1 MSENSLL
8 WYSLC
13 VEVIMHNLIS
23 YNQLA
28 GWVKLQKTID
38 EFTEQNELMNDY
50 FNCLIECDENQQSCK
65 RICREMLSNF

>member
-1 MSENSLL
+1 
-8 WYSLC
+8 
-13 VEVIMHNLIS
+13 MHNLIS

-28 GWVKLQKTID
+28 GWIKLEKTID

-65 RICREMLSNF
+65 RICREMLNKT

>member
-1 MSENSLL
+1 
-8 WYSLC
+8 
-13 VEVIMHNLIS
+13 MHNLIS

-28 GWVKLQKTID
+28 GWIRLEKTID

-65 RICREMLSNF
+65 RICREMLSKT

>member
-1 MSENSLL
+1 
-8 WYSLC
+8 
-13 VEVIMHNLIS
+13 MHNLIS

-28 GWVKLQKTID
+28 GWIKLEKTID

-65 RICREMLSNF
+65 RICREMLSKT

>member
-1 MSENSLL
+1 
-8 WYSLC
+8 
-13 VEVIMHNLIS
+13 MHNLIS

>member
-1 MSENSLL
+1 
-8 WYSLC
+8 
-13 VEVIMHNLIS
+13 MHNLIS

-50 FNCLIECDENQQSCK
+50 FNCLIECDENQQQCK
-65 RICREMLSNF
+65 RICREMLSKT

>member
-1 MSENSLL
+1 
-8 WYSLC
+8 
-13 VEVIMHNLIS
+13 MHNLIS
-23 YNQLA
+23 YNQLS

-65 RICREMLSNF
+65 RICREMLSNL